1 MGGKFHFITSI
12 LLVLKK
18 KTAKGIFTFSRIGML
33 WRPKGVCQRK
43 KGVQGGCQGEKSL
56 LSSFAFTCS
65 FSKKSQESGGL
76 PK

>member
-18 KTAKGIFTFSRIGML
+18 NSQGHFTFSRIGGDV

-43 KGVQGGCQGEKSL
+43 KGVQGGCER
-56 LSSFAFTCS
+56 
-65 FSKKSQESGGL
+65 
-76 PK
+76 